1 MAAGAFNPGVGGAG
15 FIATRRRPGHF
26 VALSEDG
33 RIDAILT
40 QGDVKLADALEKRAA
55 IPVDNAQQGSNDL
68 SAPLV
73 PAGGVRSIDPYD
85 VTIVMPAEDGEPVV
99 SDADHEAWTKFRV
112 SYDVT
117 LEAAPFK
124 VSGILL
130 LLPSVDPYS
139 LTERGTELF
148 LPVFSPAVLV
158 GGVPVRDVP
167 RDAILMNRS
176 HIRRVSASMRR

>member
-40 QGDVKLADALEKRAA
+40 QGGVKLADALEKRAA
-55 IPVDNAQQGSNDL
+55 IPVGNAQQGSNDL

-112 SYDVT
+112 SYEIGRAHV
-117 LEAAPFK
+117 
-124 VSGILL
+124 
-130 LLPSVDPYS
+130 
-139 LTERGTELF
+139 
-148 LPVFSPAVLV
+148 
-158 GGVPVRDVP
+158 
-167 RDAILMNRS
+167 
-176 HIRRVSASMRR
+176 